1 MNTKPEVP
9 TGRKKELCEQ
19 IYAYIRDIYRTKEEI
34 CLHVFGTT
42 LTPTLDRQIR
52 DMINILKKHKPI
64 VSPSSGKGYK
74 AIINPADMEEVIH
87 QWRENDSR
95 IDDLKAS
102 NKPLIKFF
110 EKHGGQYGKSV
121 LCNNTGDCTLR

>member
-34 CLHVFGTT
+34 CLHVFGAT

-74 AIINPADMEEVIH
+74 AIINPADMDEVIH

-102 NKPLIKFF
+102 NKPLIKFY
-110 EKHGGQYGKSV
+110 EKHGGAQWQKQENSIG
-121 LCNNTGDCTLR
+121 